1 MWGECI
7 IYMPATDSAK
17 RMSNEY
23 FTELKQ
29 QKENIWRKSDFDYL
43 KIFNI

>member
-17 RMSNEY
+17 RMSTEY

-29 QKENIWRKSDFDYL
+29 QEENIWRKSDFNYTKL
-43 KIFNI
+43 FNI